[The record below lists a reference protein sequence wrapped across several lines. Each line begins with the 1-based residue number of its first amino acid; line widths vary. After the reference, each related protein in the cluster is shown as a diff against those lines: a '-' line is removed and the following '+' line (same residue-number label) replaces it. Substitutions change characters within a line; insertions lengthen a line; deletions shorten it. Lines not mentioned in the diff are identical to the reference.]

1 MLIEIKKQ
9 YAQEQ
14 ALNGIDLSKDK
25 RKKEL
30 IYIIHKLIER
40 VPSLTQHEI
49 ASRVNVS
56 QSRVSQIL
64 KIIKK
69 K

>member
-1 MLIEIKKQ
+1 M
-9 YAQEQ
+9 
-14 ALNGIDLSKDK
+14 
-25 RKKEL
+25 
-30 IYIIHKLIER
+30 IER